1 MIEMRGQTL
10 PVVSPRPVSLPP
22 VPSLKQELEGTA
34 WLGMAII
41 LLFFGAFGGWAATA
55 PLSGAVIANG
65 AVSPEGSRRT
75 VQHLEGGIIDEIRVR
90 EGDTVA
96 EGDVLMVLHDVH
108 AQAEV
113 GAQMIQLRSLAATE
127 ARLRAE
133 RTGNN
138 TIHFDYPV
146 LADRD
151 DPDVRSVIAQQI
163 NQFETRKENDRTRES
178 TLIQKIAQ
186 LEQQITGA
194 TRQLEGVKR
203 QTELI
208 REEIVGVKELYEKG
222 YERKP
227 RLLALQRAEAELLGT
242 EGELVSRIAEAQEA
256 IGETKLEII
265 NLKTD
270 RVEKVDADLAD
281 TQAKRIELEKQI
293 KEGLDRLKRTVIRAP
308 ISGAVLNLKFKT
320 IGGVIR
326 AGDPVLDIVP
336 TDEDLVIDARI
347 APNDIDDVH
356 ADLKA
361 YVMFPSFPQR
371 NLLRLDG
378 RVGQV
383 SADALQDERTG
394 QHYFTAKVRVDRAH
408 LEGLAPNLELVPGMP
423 AEVFIATVER
433 TFLEYLV
440 QPILQTIERSFREH

>member
-1 MIEMRGQTL
+1 
-10 PVVSPRPVSLPP
+10 
-22 VPSLKQELEGTA
+22 
-34 WLGMAII
+34 MAII

-55 PLSGAVIANG
+55 PLAGAVIANG
-65 AVSPEGSRRT
+65 VVNPEGSRRT
-75 VQHLEGGIIDEIRVR
+75 VQHLEGGIINEIRVR
-90 EGDTVA
+90 EGDTVSA
-96 EGDVLMVLHDVH
+96 GTVLMVLHDIH

-138 TIHFDYPV
+138 AIHFEHHV
-146 LADRD
+146 LADHN
-151 DPDVRSVIAQQI
+151 DPEVRSVIAQQI

-178 TLIQKIAQ
+178 TLSQKIAQ

-208 REEIVGVKELYEKG
+208 REEIVIVKELFEKG

-242 EGELVSRIAEAQEA
+242 HGELVSRIAEAEEA

-270 RVEKVDADLAD
+270 RIEKVDADLAD
-281 TQAKRIELEKQI
+281 TQAKRIEVEKQI
-293 KEGLDRLKRTVIRAP
+293 KEGIDRLKRTVITAP
-308 ISGAVLNLKFKT
+308 ISGTVLNLKFKT
-320 IGGVIR
+320 LSGVIR
-326 AGDPVLDIVP
+326 PGDPVLDIVP
-336 TDEDLVIDARI
+336 TEEDLMIDARI

-356 ADLKA
+356 ANLKA

-371 NLLRLDG
+371 NLLRIDG
-378 RVGQV
+378 RVDQV
-383 SADALQDERTG
+383 SADAMQDEQTG
-394 QHYFTAKVRVDRAH
+394 QHYFTAKVRVDRAY
-408 LEGLAPNLELVPGMP
+408 LKELAPNIELTPGMP
-423 AEVFIATVER
+423 AEVFIATIER

-440 QPILQTIERSFREH
+440 QPVLQTIERSFREH